1 MLFIPIPLLVTLL
14 NQNISVKNQFIIGFI
29 IALAVELLQLIF
41 SVGIFDVSD
50 IVLYSI
56 GTSIGIYIFNFYFK
70 DFKKIFN

>member
-1 MLFIPIPLLVTLL
+1 MLFIPIPLLVILL

-56 GTSIGIYIFNFYFK
+56 GSSIGIYIFNFYLK
-70 DFKKIFN
+70 VDH